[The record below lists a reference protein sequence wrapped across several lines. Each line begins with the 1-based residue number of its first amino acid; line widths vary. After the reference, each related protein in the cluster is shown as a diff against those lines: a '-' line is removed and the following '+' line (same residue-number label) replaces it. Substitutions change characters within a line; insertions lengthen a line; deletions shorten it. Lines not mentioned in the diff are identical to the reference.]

1 MAIKDRKITEAGIAA
16 HGVVSAPDRLTG
28 TAAENKKIFDKLVR
42 NVVAECVN
50 GLIDE
55 LSSTEEGSSGAEQIG
70 ICEVK
75 GLKGGNIR
83 EMLESLK
90 KGMDELSIA
99 AGSGGYQHFGEGA
112 EPAVRT
118 AGYLYGKI
126 LVDLREVI

>member
-1 MAIKDRKITEAGIAA
+1 MALKDRKITESGINA

-28 TAAENKKIFDKLVR
+28 TAAENKKVFDQLVR
-42 NVVAECVN
+42 TVVAECVN

-55 LSSTEEGSSGAEQIG
+55 LSSTEDGSSGAEQIG

-90 KGMDELSIA
+90 KGIDELSIA
-99 AGSGGYQHFGEGA
+99 AGSGGYQHFEEGA

-126 LVDLREVI
+126 LVDLKEVE